1 MTLGVLFSY
10 LSRSFL
16 FWLLSVFLSLA
27 GLFEIFDLVELL
39 RRSSGKEGLTFA
51 IVLQMNLLKLPHL
64 IQDIFPFI
72 MLFGALICFW
82 RLAKSNE
89 LVVIRAAG
97 ISAWQIL
104 FPTLVIAFL
113 VGILQITTYSSL
125 AASLRS
131 KYEALE
137 AKYLASQR
145 NELAI
150 SKTGLWLRQSH
161 QDGQAVIHS
170 NRLSANGRNME
181 QVVVYLFDTSGKFH
195 ARIDA
200 EEAALRSN
208 YWELI
213 NAVHS
218 DLQGKTERFD
228 RYALPTNLTME
239 KIQESFSSPD
249 TLSFWEL
256 PEFIKALDEA
266 GFDSSA
272 HRLRFH
278 SMLSTPILFC
288 AMVLI
293 AAIFSF
299 GASRRASTSYMIL
312 GGITSGFLL
321 YLLTNV
327 VHALGLTTNIPVAL
341 AAWMPAGV
349 SVMLGVTALLHM
361 EDG

>member
-1 MTLGVLFSY
+1 MTIGVLHAY

-16 FWLLSVFLSLA
+16 FWLFSVFITLA

-39 RRSSGKEGLTFA
+39 RRSSGKEGLTFPV
-51 IVLQMNLLKLPHL
+51 VLQMNLLKLPHL

-72 MLFGALICFW
+72 ILFGALICFW
-82 RLAKSNE
+82 RLAKSSE

-104 FPTLVIAFL
+104 LPALVIAFL
-113 VGILQITTYSSL
+113 VGVLQITAYSSL

-131 KYEALE
+131 KFEALE
-137 AKYLASQR
+137 AKHLTTQQS
-145 NELAI
+145 ELTL

-161 QDGQAVIHS
+161 QEGQAVIHS
-170 NRLSANGRNME
+170 SRISQNGRNLE
-181 QVVVYLFDTSGKFH
+181 QVVVYLFNTEGKFY

-200 EEAALRSN
+200 KKAVLQNN

-213 NAVHS
+213 GSVHTN
-218 DLQGKTERFD
+218 LNGATEQFD
-228 RYALPTNLTME
+228 RYALPTNLTLE

-256 PEFIKALDEA
+256 PEFIRALDEA

-278 SMLSTPILFC
+278 SMLSTPVLFC

-299 GASRRASTSYMIL
+299 RASRRASTSYMIL